1 MEEFKKLTDREHMLL
16 RPAMYI
22 GKTTPETCTRFING
36 SQEEVTIS
44 SGLLKIVN
52 ELVDNSIDEFI
63 RSEGKFATK
72 IEVTVENNTITVK
85 DNGRGIPVE
94 KYQGSWRP
102 QVAWTEAKAGTSF
115 SENRV
120 GPGANGVGSVVANVF
135 SKNFIGTT
143 CDGKSKCTVTCSNNM
158 ESIKTTVSKCTKR
171 GTVVSIIPDYAR
183 FNLTHFDE
191 DHLKILEDRIHLLAV
206 TYPEIAFWF
215 NGKAVKYKNSTEY
228 FKLYGEPFVNWT
240 GDNYIAAVFSSG
252 GDDYIQR
259 SSIDGLDMVLGG
271 THEAVIARDL
281 AYTLRDIIKKK
292 HKLEMSPLEIKRGLK
307 LVFIGR
313 NFPNMEFDSQ
323 TKERLTNAEKTVRE
337 WIGAFDAAKLA
348 KKIFTIK
355 EIIDPIIQ
363 AKLAKQLAAEQR
375 AVTLALKK
383 QNKKHI
389 EKHIEAKSKNKEE
402 RTIFLCEGDCL
413 ESSTEIYRIDESG
426 DIKKTPIKH
435 IDIGDIVITH
445 NHKLRPVVGITNKK
459 KTGIKLKVNG
469 ETIIVSKE
477 HRFYVYD
484 IKENKF
490 DFIAVDKLDKT
501 RHKMVRSLLLE
512 KIDGFAQLIKKE
524 QTNDNHYDYVLEFT
538 EFPDYKLSSTKS
550 HKFIVFDPI
559 IYGVKEV
566 LCEELQ
572 IGAFVALQK

>member
-22 GKTTPETCTRFING
+22 GKTTPETITRFVNG
-36 SQEEVTIS
+36 IQEQVTIS

-52 ELVDNSIDEFI
+52 ELIDNSIDEFI

-72 IEVTVENNTITVK
+72 IEVTVDETVITVK

-135 SKNFIGTT
+135 SKEFTGTT
-143 CDGKSKCTVTCSNNM
+143 CDGTSKCTVTCSDNM
-158 ESIKTTVSKCTKR
+158 KNIKTTVSKCSKR
-171 GTVVSIIPDYAR
+171 GTVVTIVPDYFR
-183 FNLTHFDE
+183 FEVTHFDS
-191 DHLKILEDRIHLLAV
+191 DHLKVLEDRIHLLAV
-206 TYPEIAFWF
+206 TYPEITFIF
-215 NGKAVKYKNSTEY
+215 NGYKIKYKNAMEY
-228 FKLYGEPFVNWT
+228 FSEYGNIFTNWT
-240 GDNYIAAVFSSG
+240 GDNYIAAVFPSN

-271 THEAVIARDL
+271 THETIIARDI
-281 AYTLRDIIKKK
+281 AYALRDIIKKK
-292 HKLEMSPLEIKRGLK
+292 HKLELSPLEIKRGLK

-323 TKERLTNAEKTVRE
+323 TKEKLTNTEKRVRE
-337 WIGAFDAAKLA
+337 WLGSFDAIKIA

-383 QNKKHI
+383 QNRKHV

-402 RTIFLCEGDCL
+402 RTIFLCEGD
-413 ESSTEIYRIDESG
+413 SAAG
-426 DIKKTPIKH
+426 
-435 IDIGDIVITH
+435 G
-445 NHKLRPVVGITNKK
+445 
-459 KTGIKLKVNG
+459 GIKVRNPQKHGFFPLRGMPMNTYEAKEKDMLENKELANIMAILNLKFVHEYYSIELDSG
-469 ETIIVSKE
+469 ETVVATI
-477 HRFYVYD
+477 
-484 IKENKF
+484 
-490 DFIAVDKLDKT
+490 
-501 RHKMVRSLLLE
+501 
-512 KIDGFAQLIKKE
+512 
-524 QTNDNHYDYVLEFT
+524 ND
-538 EFPDYKLSSTKS
+538 
-550 HKFIVFDPI
+550 
-559 IYGVKEV
+559 EV
-566 LCEELQ
+566 LINGRWIPVESL
-572 IGAFVALQK
+572 I